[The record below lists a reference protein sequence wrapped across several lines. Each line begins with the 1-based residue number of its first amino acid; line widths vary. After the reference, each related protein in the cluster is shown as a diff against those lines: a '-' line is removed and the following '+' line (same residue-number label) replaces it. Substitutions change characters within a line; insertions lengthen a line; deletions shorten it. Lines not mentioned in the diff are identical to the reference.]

1 MKNQR
6 NQRSPSAT
14 RERGAAL
21 FVALMLLVI
30 ISILGVSVAQVTALQ
45 ERMASNYRVDDL
57 AFQNADGFL
66 RARELRISERLSADK
81 SSDCRPDAS
90 LGGVN
95 KVPEWKDSAVANE
108 SAFESM
114 QGEDG
119 AGRTSGLGGNLATAI
134 GDVSAGSWQCL
145 MFRVAAVG
153 VGSTDEDTADEA
165 SRTIVQSTYVLE

>member
-1 MKNQR
+1 MQSR
-6 NQRSPSAT
+6 HPARTQ
-14 RERGAAL
+14 RGAAL

-30 ISILGVSVAQVTALQ
+30 VSILGVSVAQVTALQ
-45 ERMASNYRVDDL
+45 ERMASNYRIDDL

-90 LGGVN
+90 LGGEN
-95 KVPEWKDSAVANE
+95 KLPVWKNSATQNE

-114 QGEDG
+114 QGDTG
-119 AGRTSGLGGNLATAI
+119 AGRTSGLGGNLDTAI
-134 GDVSAGSWQCL
+134 GEVSAGSWQCL

-153 VGSTDEDTADEA
+153 VGSDTTATADES
-165 SRTIVQSTYVLE
+165 SRTILQSTYVLE